1 MSKNEKLLI
10 TLLAIIAIAVC
21 IYFYKKSKA
30 VAVPPKEEKT
40 VIVRPPI
47 VQSPDISKYLT
58 PIVKADIHGTNPGA
72 LKDILGA
79 DLIPTCPPCLFRT
92 MICIKSSSLFAV
104 IFKNGNISPLFLN
117 SGIELNAGCAY
128 IFDILV
134 HSEDKVNFQVS
145 NNAVIVELKVQ
156 ELVGGTQ

>member
-10 TLLAIIAIAVC
+10 VLLAIIAIAVS
-21 IYFYKKSKA
+21 IYFYKKSKTA
-30 VAVPPKEEKT
+30 VTTETT
-40 VIVRPPI
+40 VIQPTQFV
-47 VQSPDISKYLT
+47 DISKLLI
-58 PIVKADIHGTNPGA
+58 PIAKASIHGANPEPR
-72 LKDILGA
+72 KDILGA
-79 DLIPTCPPCLFRT
+79 DLIPTYPPCLFRT

-128 IFDILV
+128 IFDVLV

>member
-10 TLLAIIAIAVC
+10 ALLAIIAIAVS

-30 VAVPPKEEKT
+30 AVTTETTIIQPAQF
-40 VIVRPPI
+40 V
-47 VQSPDISKYLT
+47 DISKLLT

-79 DLIPTCPPCLFRT
+79 DLIPTYPPCLFRT

-134 HSEDKVNFQVS
+134 HSEDKINFQVY
-145 NNAVIVELKVQ
+145 NNTVIVELKVQ

>member
-30 VAVPPKEEKT
+30 VVAPP
-40 VIVRPPI
+40 IVRPPI
-47 VQSPDISKYLT
+47 VQSLDISKYLT

-79 DLIPTCPPCLFRT
+79 DLIPSYPPCLFRT

-117 SGIELNAGCAY
+117 SGIQLNAGCAY
-128 IFDILV
+128 IFDVLV